1 MNARRIITIAAWLAA
16 STLGATARAQ
26 QPADEAGTLPIEISP
41 EKTAALQS
49 LSPALPTAQTAR
61 ARRPHR
67 YFFRPLHHPL
77 TPRDVALRESVRALG
92 TDNHHFVRC
101 ELKNR
106 TVVTGAITSIGNEEF
121 FVRTGILETSGS
133 TISYRELN
141 APPQHVAAV
150 GEHVK
155 NGLEW
160 TGMGVLFVAAIPLAV
175 VFYPL
180 VAAGVIQD

>member
-1 MNARRIITIAAWLAA
+1 MNVPRMIAIAAWIAA
-16 STLGATARAQ
+16 STLGAATHAQ
-26 QPADEAGTLPIEISP
+26 EPADEVGTLPADISAD
-41 EKTAALQS
+41 KLVTLQS
-49 LSPALPTAQTAR
+49 LAPALPSTQTAR
-61 ARRPHR
+61 VRRPHR

-77 TPRDVALRESVRALG
+77 TPRDVALRESVRALS
-92 TDNHHFVRC
+92 TDKHRFVRC

-106 TVVTGAITSIGNEEF
+106 TVVTGAITFIDNEEF

-141 APPQHVAAV
+141 APPQRVAAV
-150 GEHVK
+150 GEHVR

-160 TGMGVLFVAAIPLAV
+160 TGMGVLYVAAIPLAV